1 MKKIKLLIGILSSM
15 PLVLQ
20 TAFATPPDV
29 TVMYKPGIGNYLVDA
44 NGRTLYWSKKD
55 MPKTTKCIGACLEQW
70 PPFYNEAILTADPE
84 MTSSDFGTI
93 IRPDGKK
100 QTTFRGYPL
109 YYFSMDKMR
118 GDTNGHKFNSYWL
131 AMQPGKFH
139 LVERYITGYSIT
151 VGSID

>member
-1 MKKIKLLIGILSSM
+1 MKKIQLLIGILSTM

-29 TVMYKPGIGNYLVDA
+29 TVMYKEGVGNYLVDA
-44 NGRTLYWSKKD
+44 NGRTLYWSKMD
-55 MPKTTKCIGACLEQW
+55 SPKTSKCTGACLEQW
-70 PPFYNEAILTADPE
+70 PPFFNEAILTADPE
-84 MTSSDFGTI
+84 MSSSDFGTI

-109 YYFSMDKMR
+109 YYFNQDRGR
-118 GDTNGHKFNSYWL
+118 GDTSGHKVKGAWW
-131 AMQPGKFH
+131 AMQPGRFH
-139 LVERYITGYSIT
+139 LVEKYSTGYSMT